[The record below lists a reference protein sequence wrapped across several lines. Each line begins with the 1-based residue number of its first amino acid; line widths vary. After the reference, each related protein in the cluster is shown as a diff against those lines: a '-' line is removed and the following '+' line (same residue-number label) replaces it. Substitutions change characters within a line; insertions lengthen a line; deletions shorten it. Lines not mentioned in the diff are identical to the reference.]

1 MLKTMVIIA
10 ANSDE
15 NGDELHWEE
24 SNTDKSIR
32 RCKVKV
38 TPPAF
43 QSLLF
48 SVQQIKHLRKR
59 CKIKK

>member
-1 MLKTMVIIA
+1 MVKTMVIIVE
-10 ANSDE
+10 NSDE
-15 NGDELHWEE
+15 NRDELNWEE

-43 QSLLF
+43 QVLYLLAN
-48 SVQQIKHLRKR
+48 K
-59 CKIKK
+59 